1 MQPGE
6 FQISTS
12 VLRSGSQTLLAQA
25 IEAEIVNFLAS
36 HAQEQLEDGR
46 A

>member
-12 VLRSGSQTLLAQA
+12 VLRS